1 MMMMNKMAFTKQMM
15 IFPPGGNPPS
25 LRSTTAAAETPKNKL
40 KFSSFRG
47 FGTFFLKVSLKAPR
61 WGYTV
66 GWLLFGMGQQLP
78 NSLFRIFSLF
88 CTAFSRAWS
97 VHSLSFV
104 HEPNGVRVSRVLRD
118 ARLRQLAA

>member
-1 MMMMNKMAFTKQMM
+1 M
-15 IFPPGGNPPS
+15 ISPGGEPS
-25 LRSTTAAAETPKNKL
+25 LPPEHHGGGGDPNKL
-40 KFSSFRG
+40 KLVPSG
-47 FGTFFLKVSLKAPR
+47 GLEFFLKVLEAR

-66 GWLLFGMGQQLP
+66 GWLLFGFGMGQQLP
-78 NSLFRIFSLF
+78 NSLFRISLF

-104 HEPNGVRVSRVLRD
+104 HEPNGVRVSRVLHD